1 MKARKSVIVI
11 VEGLSDETVMSYF
24 LPKIYDPSFVRVH
37 VYHGDITTDRQ
48 STPGSIIRQVNK
60 CIKYEMK
67 LYGLRK
73 TDVLRAIHVM
83 DTDGAFVPDE
93 AVKESA
99 DVPHTLY
106 SCTEITTNDRESILA
121 RNQQKRANMTRLA
134 TTHAIGGI
142 PYLPVYMSCNLDHVL
157 HDKQNNDDDAKG
169 TDAQNFVIRYNDDV
183 PGFVRFMCESDF
195 SVAGDQKESWEFIAE
210 GLHSLERHTNFG
222 LCVKGDQ
229 P

>member
-1 MKARKSVIVI
+1 
-11 VEGLSDETVMSYF
+11 
-24 LPKIYDPSFVRVH
+24 
-37 VYHGDITTDRQ
+37 
-48 STPGSIIRQVNK
+48 
-60 CIKYEMK
+60 
-67 LYGLRK
+67 
-73 TDVLRAIHVM
+73 
-83 DTDGAFVPDE
+83 
-93 AVKESA
+93 
-99 DVPHTLY
+99 
-106 SCTEITTNDRESILA
+106 
-121 RNQQKRANMTRLA
+121 
-134 TTHAIGGI
+134 
-142 PYLPVYMSCNLDHVL
+142 MSCNLDHVL

>member
-11 VEGLSDETVMSYF
+11 VEGLSDETLMSYF

-48 STPGSIIRQVNK
+48 STPGTIIRQVNK
-60 CIKYEMK
+60 CIRYEMK
-67 LYGLRK
+67 LYGLK
-73 TDVLRAIHVM
+73 KSDVLRTIHVM

-99 DVPHTLY
+99 DVSDTLY
-106 SCTEITTNDRESILA
+106 SCSEITTNDRESILA
-121 RNQQKRANMTRLA
+121 RNQQKRANMARLA

-142 PYLPVYMSCNLDHVL
+142 PYLPIYMSCNLDHVL
-157 HDKQNNDDDAKG
+157 HDKQNNDDDAKC
-169 TDAQNFVIRYNDDV
+169 TDAENFVIRYNDDV

-195 SVAGDQKESWEFIAE
+195 SVVGDQKESWEFIAE
-210 GLHSLERHTNFG
+210 GLHSLERHTNFR
-222 LCVKGDQ
+222 LCVEES
-229 P
+229 

>member
-83 DTDGAFVPDE
+83 DTDG
-93 AVKESA
+93 KESA

-222 LCVKGDQ
+222 LCVRGV
-229 P
+229 

>member
-222 LCVKGDQ
+222 LCVRGV
-229 P
+229 